1 MVCTHNWLRSDGG
14 AAASTNWIRH
24 GVRSFLGKD
33 GHFKP
38 RSHAWKMSFTSS
50 SQRFLWSTKA
60 SSGLQTSRRTEKLA
74 KWNARLSLN
83 PVSMSHSTFSYA
95 YIYICI
101 VSTQISQCVN
111 WRCPILADV
120 VTFWWSTQPPKKIK
134 QGLAM
139 QIYPDLS
146 KVAMTGSDVS
156 RRDLCCSSCTTLGL
170 HPSCCPSNLD
180 VNNDNSD
187 HSWPLLIDGCTM
199 L

>member
-1 MVCTHNWLRSDGG
+1 MAQCSWFTWTPSLACMVCTHNWLRSDGG

-38 RSHAWKMSFTSS
+38 RSHAWKMSFTSN

-95 YIYICI
+95 YIYMH
-101 VSTQISQCVN
+101 SVN
-111 WRCPILADV
+111 PDQPVCKLEMSHFSRCCNFLMVNTA
-120 VTFWWSTQPPKKIK
+120 PKKN
-134 QGLAM
+134 QTGSSYA
-139 QIYPDLS
+139 DLS
-146 KVAMTGSDVS
+146 RS
-156 RRDLCCSSCTTLGL
+156 
-170 HPSCCPSNLD
+170 
-180 VNNDNSD
+180 
-187 HSWPLLIDGCTM
+187 IQGCHDRIRC
-199 L
+199 